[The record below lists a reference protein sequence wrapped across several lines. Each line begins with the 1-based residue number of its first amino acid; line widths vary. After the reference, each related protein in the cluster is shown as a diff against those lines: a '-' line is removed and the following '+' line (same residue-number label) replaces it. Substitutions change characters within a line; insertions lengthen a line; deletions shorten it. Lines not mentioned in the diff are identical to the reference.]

1 MAPSTRRSSGLA
13 ALALALTLTSKI
25 AHQTFL
31 CGRTLTT
38 SSLPSS
44 TPRRVKVF
52 DLPFLNSEPEQ
63 DPAET
68 GTRSARQADEDSA
81 RVVEVSM
88 PLGVDF
94 EERSGG
100 DIYVKE
106 VEKSSDAWAQGVRP
120 GAQLVMISATFGD
133 EMWNTEGVGMTQF
146 LTVLN
151 SRFGSNMK
159 LALAKE
165 DQNVLSAF
173 LDAFKGS
180 PGENQSPEEQE
191 KKQQSLEAI
200 FDAEEEKLQS
210 GPGMWNPFR

>member
-13 ALALALTLTSKI
+13 ALAVALTLTSI
-25 AHQTFL
+25 AQTFL
-31 CGRTLTT
+31 CGRTLTK

-106 VEKSSDAWAQGVRP
+106 VDKSSDAWAQGVRP

-133 EMWNTEGVGMTQF
+133 EMWNTQGVGMTQF

-180 PGENQSPEEQE
+180 PGENQSPEDAE

-200 FDAEEEKLQS
+200 FNEEEEKLQN
-210 GPGMWNPFR
+210 GGGM